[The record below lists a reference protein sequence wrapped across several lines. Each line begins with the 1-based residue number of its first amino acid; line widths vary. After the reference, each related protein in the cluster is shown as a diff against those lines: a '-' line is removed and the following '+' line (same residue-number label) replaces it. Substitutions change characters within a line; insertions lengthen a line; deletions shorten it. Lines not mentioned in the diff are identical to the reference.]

1 MLSSR
6 KLVLLQGLNVLSF
19 AVTVL
24 VNGLASSLALNGR
37 TTAEVSDLYFTLVTP
52 AGYVFSIW
60 GVIYTLLLFF
70 VVFQA
75 LPSQR
80 DKPFLKQINVL
91 LVLSGV
97 LNVVWL
103 FLWHYDQI
111 VLSVVLMFALL
122 ATLIAV
128 YLRLG
133 IGKISVTLKERVFV
147 HLPFSVYLGWITVAS
162 IANVASA
169 LVAIK
174 WDGFGLANDVWAVV
188 VIVVALM
195 ITLAVIATRR
205 DVAYSLVLVWAL
217 VGIAVNQSAYQNVV
231 LASVIGAITIAVVLV
246 VVLVVYR
253 LKK

>member
-91 LVLSGV
+91 FVLSGV

-231 LASVIGAITIAVVLV
+231 LASVIGAITIVVVLV
-246 VVLVVYR
+246 VVLVVSR